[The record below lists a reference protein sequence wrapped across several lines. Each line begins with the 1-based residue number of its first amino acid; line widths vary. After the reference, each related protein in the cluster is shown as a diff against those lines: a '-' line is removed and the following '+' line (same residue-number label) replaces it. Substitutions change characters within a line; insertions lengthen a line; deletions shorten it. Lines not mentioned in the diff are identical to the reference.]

1 MKSVD
6 TGMGVERTIAML
18 QGRQSAYDTELLR
31 PVVAAIEELSGV
43 RYGASAETDRSI
55 RIVADHIRASVF
67 IMADVHGPS
76 PSNLGRGY
84 VLRRLIRRAIRHG
97 WKLSVEKQFADKPA
111 TEVFKVYREAYP
123 ELTERKGA
131 VLAELAAE
139 EEQFVKTIR
148 SGERE
153 LEKALPNLLKN
164 PARVI
169 PGRVAFRLYDTYG
182 FPLEL
187 TEELAAEHGLSVD
200 REGFRE
206 AEAKH
211 QEISKLGSGQS
222 FKGGLADHS
231 EATTKLHT
239 ATHLLHKALRMV
251 LGDHV
256 EQKGSNITPERLRFD
271 FSHTAPLSPEELRR
285 VEEIVNEQIDRAL
298 PVTMEIM
305 SVQGAGERGA
315 MALFSDRYD
324 EKVKVYSIGDFSL
337 EVCGGPHVRSTAEL
351 GRFKISK
358 EQSSSAGIR
367 RIRAVLA

>member
-1 MKSVD
+1 LKTKYEKSAPKPKHGSRIKFAMVCP
-6 TGMGVERTIAML
+6 TGSAIS
-18 QGRQSAYDTELLR
+18 GR
-31 PVVAAIEELSGV
+31 
-43 RYGASAETDRSI
+43 RYGESDEIDRSL
-55 RIVADHIRASVF
+55 RIVADHLRAAVF
-67 IMADVHGPS
+67 IMADMHGTT

-97 WKLSVEKQFADKPA
+97 WKLSIEKGFIAEPA
-111 TEVFKVYREAYP
+111 SRVFDIYRDVYP
-123 ELTERKGA
+123 EILAKRET
-131 VLAELAAE
+131 VLADLGRE

-148 SGERE
+148 TGERE

-187 TEELAAEHGLSVD
+187 TQEIAAEHGLGVD

-211 QEISKLGSGQS
+211 QQLSKQGADRS

-231 EATTKLHT
+231 EATTRLHT
-239 ATHLLHKALRMV
+239 ATHLLHKALRGV

-271 FSHTAPLSPEELRR
+271 FSHPAPLTPDELHR
-285 VEEIVNEQIDRAL
+285 VQDIVNEQIGRSL
-298 PVTMEIM
+298 TVSMEVM
-305 SVQGAGERGA
+305 TVDDARKRGA
-315 MALFSDRYD
+315 MALFTDKYD
-324 EKVKVYSIGDFSL
+324 ERVKVYAVGDFSL
-337 EVCGGPHVRSTAEL
+337 EVCGGPHVENTSVL
-351 GRFKISK
+351 GAFKIAK

-367 RIRAVLA
+367 RIRAVLE